1 LSRFEIPQGS
11 ASFVGSH
18 KIRHAPCNGQAPAD
32 RRDNQQMH
40 RGDAMLTANHAGID
54 SSLSVHMPMRP
65 YPEAPAAA
73 CEPVMRI
80 AYLGAA
86 DLGSVRTSDSLDI
99 LVPKETA
106 NLFTTRH
113 MEAARDRTAYV
124 RAPLVVVVPPAL
136 PHSLADRPGSQTLLL
151 RIAGP
156 FFRATACAALGSDQ
170 FSFVELHATND
181 SLLREVADAVDQQ
194 FPSHRLEANFLNT
207 LAALL
212 AAHVARNY
220 LASGPARAVSNG
232 GLAAHKI
239 RCVRTFVAEHLGETI
254 RVEQLAAEVHM
265 SPFHFARMFKQ
276 STEQSPHLYIL
287 LQRIKRAKELLAG
300 TDSPIIDV
308 AADVGF
314 RTQGHFTGVF
324 HRYTG
329 FTPKAFRMSARDAS
343 IPSVASTAGD
353 RNP

>member
-1 LSRFEIPQGS
+1 
-11 ASFVGSH
+11 
-18 KIRHAPCNGQAPAD
+18 
-32 RRDNQQMH
+32 
-40 RGDAMLTANHAGID
+40 MLTSNHDGID
-54 SSLSVHMPMRP
+54 GSSGADLPVRRSPQL
-65 YPEAPAAA
+65 PATL

-80 AYLGAA
+80 AHLGTA
-86 DLGSVRTSDSLDI
+86 DLGSLRTSDSLDI
-99 LVPKETA
+99 LVPKESA
-106 NLFTTRH
+106 KLFTTHRIGASR
-113 MEAARDRTAYV
+113 ERTAYV
-124 RAPLVVVVPPAL
+124 RAPLVAVVPPAF
-136 PHSLADRPGSQTLLL
+136 PHSLADRPGANTLIL
-151 RIAGP
+151 RIAAP
-156 FFRATACAALGSDQ
+156 FFRTTARAALGSDE
-170 FSFVELHATND
+170 FDFVEPHAADD
-181 SLLREVADAVDQQ
+181 SLIRELANAVDRD
-194 FPSHRLEANFLNT
+194 FPSHQLEANFANA

-212 AAHVARNY
+212 AAHVARHY
-220 LASGPARAVSNG
+220 VAARPVRATSIG

-239 RCVRTFVAEHLGETI
+239 RCVRTFVDEHLGETI

-287 LQRIKRAKELLAG
+287 LQRIRRARELLAS
-300 TDSPIIDV
+300 TDSPIVEV

-353 RNP
+353 RDL